1 MINPSK
7 LSEEFK
13 NNGYIVIESYIDYFK
28 IENVLLGLESFA
40 EHKKVFYTQSTHRYI
55 NAIKDKNGFIPES
68 MEGVCLQYNAGKLGE
83 SINKILLG
91 EEINY
96 LLKSLFPE
104 YNRFVQ
110 KQHML
115 FDKSISTIDHID
127 SYYLDTFPKGFLVGV
142 WVALED
148 ISPYSGPFRVY
159 PKSHVSI
166 NPYELDKLNHEDFK
180 KRINIFKNNFDVK
193 ELHLKKGSVVIWDSR
208 LIHGASKI
216 KNHNFSRK
224 SLTGH
229 YYPMNMQTQQK
240 LIYQSPINTTR
251 KIINEILFKPRLLS
265 RKHKIYSQY
274 SFNHELLINLRVLI
288 NSIKLNLNKNK
299 KPGKVSVDMR
309 G

>member
-1 MINPSK
+1 MINPTK

-13 NNGYIVIESYIDYFK
+13 KKGYIVINNYIDYSK
-28 IENVLLGLESFA
+28 IDKVLLGLNNFA
-40 EHKKVFYTQSTHRYI
+40 NHKKVFYTQSTHRYI
-55 NAIKDKNGFIPES
+55 KAIKNKNGFIPES
-68 MEGVCLQYNAGKLGE
+68 MEGICLQYNSGKLGKA
-83 SINKILLG
+83 INDILLA

-96 LLKSLFPE
+96 LLQILFPE
-104 YNRFVQ
+104 FKRFVQ

-148 ISPYSGPFRVY
+148 INPDSGPFRVY
-159 PKSHVSI
+159 PKSHSSI
-166 NPYELDKLNHEDFK
+166 NPNYLDKLNHEDFK
-180 KRINIFKNNFDVK
+180 KEINILKKNYEVK
-193 ELHLKKGSVVIWDSR
+193 ELSLKKGSVVIWDSR

-216 KNHNFSRK
+216 KNENFSRK

-240 LIYQSPINTTR
+240 LIYENKIKTR
-251 KIINEILFKPRLLS
+251 KKIINELFFKPRMIS
-265 RKHKIYSQY
+265 KNHKIYSHY
-274 SFNHELLINLRVLI
+274 SFNYELFINLRVFV
-288 NSIKLNLNKNK
+288 NSFKLNFSKNKN
-299 KPGKVSVDMR
+299 GGSISVDMR